1 MCYNWG
7 ALERKGKKML
17 ELLKELK
24 LEFVES
30 KRGVGAIDNIISLIE
45 QGYIPVDC
53 DVYVVSS
60 RSIINGWASPAENSK
75 YYRLY
80 VELANKDVGALVNIE
95 HHDVDLLM
103 KLYRTLMLF
112 KLK

>member
-1 MCYNWG
+1 
-7 ALERKGKKML
+7 ML

-24 LEFVES
+24 LEF
-30 KRGVGAIDNIISLIE
+30 RGVGAIDNIISLIE
-45 QGYIPVDC
+45 QDYIPIAS
-53 DVYVVSS
+53 DVCVVNSK
-60 RSIINGWASPAENSK
+60 SIINGENNK

-80 VELANKDVGALVNIE
+80 VELANKEVSEWVNIE

-112 KLK
+112 KLKWLY

>member
-45 QGYIPVDC
+45 QGYIPVDS
-53 DVYVVSS
+53 DVYVVNSK
-60 RSIINGWASPAENSK
+60 SIINGENNR
-75 YYRLY
+75 YYKIY
-80 VELANKDVGALVNIE
+80 VEMTNQAVSEWVNIE
-95 HHDVDLLM
+95 HYDVDLLM
-103 KLYRTLMLF
+103 KLYRTLTLF